1 MKRVVSSIVL
11 LLVLSISSSAF
22 SQERNVIVNTNS
34 VGRTVITTNPNSNGN
49 VDIWAQLEQERIA
62 AEKAEQE
69 RIAAEK
75 AEQER
80 IAAEKAE
87 QERIAAEKAEQE
99 RIAAEKKAEQERIAA
114 EKKAEQ
120 ERIAAEKAEQ
130 ERIAAEK
137 AEQERIAAEKKA
149 EQERIAAE
157 KKAEQERIAAE
168 KKAEQERIAAEKN
181 AEQERI
187 AAEKKAEQE
196 RIAAEKKAEQE
207 RIAAEK
213 KANSDSVKTA
223 RKERIAAYPWSN
235 FVMLN
240 GAYAL
245 YPEYA
250 FGITYARVKQ
260 YGFYVSAMMNPSI
273 RFHAD
278 HYGSA
283 SGAIDGEYP
292 FYSGKHTSTRISAT
306 AGALVRLHIPMYLY
320 AGVGYGYRGL
330 FYETTEHE
338 WVAWRTANT
347 IYHGMHWE
355 AGLMG
360 NIKGFVISL
369 GVSSITD
376 FSNMYYEAKLGLG
389 YCF

>member
-1 MKRVVSSIVL
+1 MKRVFSSIL
-11 LLVLSISSSAF
+11 LLLLIAISYPIVA
-22 SQERNVIVNTNS
+22 QERNVIVNTNS
-34 VGRTVITTNPNSNGN
+34 VDRTVITTNPTSGGN
-49 VDIWAQLEQERIA
+49 MDIWAQLEQERIA

-69 RIAAEK
+69 RIEAAKK
-75 AEQER
+75 AEEER

-87 QERIAAEKAEQE
+87 QERIAAEQ
-99 RIAAEKKAEQERIAA
+99 AARL
-114 EKKAEQ
+114 
-120 ERIAAEKAEQ
+120 AAEKAEQ
-130 ERIAAEK
+130 ERYKAEK
-137 AEQERIAAEKKA
+137 AEQQRIADNISTAKRLEAQAIKKA
-149 EQERIAAE
+149 H
-157 KKAEQERIAAE
+157 K
-168 KKAEQERIAAEKN
+168 
-181 AEQERI
+181 
-187 AAEKKAEQE
+187 
-196 RIAAEKKAEQE
+196 
-207 RIAAEK
+207 
-213 KANSDSVKTA
+213 DSLKTA

-235 FVMLN
+235 FIMVN

-260 YGFYVSAMMNPSI
+260 CGFYISAMMNPSI

-278 HYGSA
+278 YHSWGNGWIFGEYGY
-283 SGAIDGEYP
+283 EYP
-292 FYSGKHTSTRISAT
+292 FYSGNYTSTRVSAT
-306 AGALVRLHIPMYLY
+306 AGTLVRLHIPMYLY

-330 FYETTEHE
+330 FYETTDHE
-338 WVAWRTANT
+338 WVAWHTANT

-360 NIKGFVISL
+360 NIKGFAISL

>member
-1 MKRVVSSIVL
+1 MKRVFSSIL
-11 LLVLSISSSAF
+11 LLLLIALSYPIVA
-22 SQERNVIVNTNS
+22 QERNVIVNTNS
-34 VGRTVITTNPNSNGN
+34 VDRTVITTTPTSEGN
-49 VDIWAQLEQERIA
+49 VDIWAQLEQERLA

-69 RIAAEK
+69 RIEAAKKAEEERLAAEK

-80 IAAEKAE
+80 LAAEQAARLAAEKAE
-87 QERIAAEKAEQE
+87 KERLRAEQAEQQRIADSITTAKRLEMQA
-99 RIAAEKKAEQERIAA
+99 IKKAHQ
-114 EKKAEQ
+114 
-120 ERIAAEKAEQ
+120 
-130 ERIAAEK
+130 
-137 AEQERIAAEKKA
+137 
-149 EQERIAAE
+149 
-157 KKAEQERIAAE
+157 
-168 KKAEQERIAAEKN
+168 
-181 AEQERI
+181 
-187 AAEKKAEQE
+187 
-196 RIAAEKKAEQE
+196 
-207 RIAAEK
+207 
-213 KANSDSVKTA
+213 DSLKTA

-235 FVMLN
+235 FVMVN
-240 GAYAL
+240 GAYAF

-260 YGFYVSAMMNPSI
+260 YGFYVSAMMNPSV
-273 RFHAD
+273 RFQAD
-278 HYGSA
+278 HYASA

-330 FYETTEHE
+330 FYETTDHE

-347 IYHGMHWE
+347 IYHGMNWE

-360 NIKGFVISL
+360 NIKGFAISL

>member
-1 MKRVVSSIVL
+1 MKRVFSSIL
-11 LLVLSISSSAF
+11 LLLLIALSYPIVA
-22 SQERNVIVNTNS
+22 QERNVIVNTNS
-34 VGRTVITTNPNSNGN
+34 VDRTVITTTPTSEGN
-49 VDIWAQLEQERIA
+49 VDIWAQLEQERLA

-69 RIAAEK
+69 RIEAAKKAEEERLAAEKAEQVRIAAEQAAQLAAEK

-80 IAAEKAE
+80 LAAEQAARLAAEKAE
-87 QERIAAEKAEQE
+87 KERLRAEQAEQQRIADSITTAKRLEMKA
-99 RIAAEKKAEQERIAA
+99 IKKAHQ
-114 EKKAEQ
+114 
-120 ERIAAEKAEQ
+120 
-130 ERIAAEK
+130 
-137 AEQERIAAEKKA
+137 
-149 EQERIAAE
+149 
-157 KKAEQERIAAE
+157 
-168 KKAEQERIAAEKN
+168 
-181 AEQERI
+181 
-187 AAEKKAEQE
+187 
-196 RIAAEKKAEQE
+196 
-207 RIAAEK
+207 
-213 KANSDSVKTA
+213 DSLKTA

-235 FVMLN
+235 LILIN

-245 YPEYA
+245 YPEYV

-260 YGFYVSAMMNPSI
+260 YGFYVSAMMNPSV

-278 HYGSA
+278 HYAFAG
-283 SGAIDGEYP
+283 GTIDGEYP

-306 AGALVRLHIPMYLY
+306 VGALVRLHIPMYLY

-330 FYETTEHE
+330 FYETTDHE
-338 WVAWRTANT
+338 WVAWHTANT

-360 NIKGFVISL
+360 NIKGFAISL

>member
-1 MKRVVSSIVL
+1 MKRVFSSIL
-11 LLVLSISSSAF
+11 LLLLIALSYPIVA
-22 SQERNVIVNTNS
+22 QERNVIVNTNS
-34 VGRTVITTNPNSNGN
+34 VDRTVITTTPTSEGN

-69 RIAAEK
+69 RLAAEK

-80 IAAEKAE
+80 RAVE
-87 QERIAAEKAEQE
+87 QAKQQRIADSITTAKRLEMQA
-99 RIAAEKKAEQERIAA
+99 IKKAHQ
-114 EKKAEQ
+114 
-120 ERIAAEKAEQ
+120 
-130 ERIAAEK
+130 
-137 AEQERIAAEKKA
+137 
-149 EQERIAAE
+149 
-157 KKAEQERIAAE
+157 
-168 KKAEQERIAAEKN
+168 
-181 AEQERI
+181 
-187 AAEKKAEQE
+187 
-196 RIAAEKKAEQE
+196 
-207 RIAAEK
+207 
-213 KANSDSVKTA
+213 DSLKTA

-235 FVMLN
+235 FVMVN
-240 GAYAL
+240 GAYAF

-278 HYGSA
+278 YHSWGNGTIYGDYSA
-283 SGAIDGEYP
+283 EYP
-292 FYSGKHTSTRISAT
+292 FYSGNYTSTRVSAT
-306 AGALVRLHIPMYLY
+306 AGTLVRLHIPMYLY

-330 FYETTEHE
+330 FYETTDHE
-338 WVAWRTANT
+338 WVAWHTANT

-360 NIKGFVISL
+360 NIKGFAISL

>member
-1 MKRVVSSIVL
+1 MKRAFSSIL
-11 LLVLSISSSAF
+11 LLLLIAISYPIVA
-22 SQERNVIVNTNS
+22 QERNVIVNTNS
-34 VGRTVITTNPNSNGN
+34 VDRTVITTNPTSGGN
-49 VDIWAQLEQERIA
+49 MDIWAQLEQERIA

-69 RIAAEK
+69 RIEAAKK
-75 AEQER
+75 AEEER

-87 QERIAAEKAEQE
+87 QERIAAEQ
-99 RIAAEKKAEQERIAA
+99 AARL
-114 EKKAEQ
+114 
-120 ERIAAEKAEQ
+120 AAEKAEQ
-130 ERIAAEK
+130 ERIAAEQERYKSEK
-137 AEQERIAAEKKA
+137 AEQQRIANSISTAKRLEMQAIKKA
-149 EQERIAAE
+149 HQ
-157 KKAEQERIAAE
+157 
-168 KKAEQERIAAEKN
+168 
-181 AEQERI
+181 
-187 AAEKKAEQE
+187 
-196 RIAAEKKAEQE
+196 
-207 RIAAEK
+207 
-213 KANSDSVKTA
+213 DSLKTA
-223 RKERIAAYPWSN
+223 RKERIASYPWSN
-235 FVMLN
+235 FIMVN

-260 YGFYVSAMMNPSI
+260 CGFYISAMMNPSI

-278 HYGSA
+278 YHSL
-283 SGAIDGEYP
+283 DGWIFGEYWYEYP
-292 FYSGKHTSTRISAT
+292 FYSGNYTSTRVSAT

-330 FYETTEHE
+330 FYETTDHE
-338 WVAWRTANT
+338 WVAWHTANT

-360 NIKGFVISL
+360 NIKGFAISL

>member
-1 MKRVVSSIVL
+1 MKRVFSSIL
-11 LLVLSISSSAF
+11 LLLLIAISYPIVA
-22 SQERNVIVNTNS
+22 QERNVIVNTNS
-34 VGRTVITTNPNSNGN
+34 VDRTVITTNPTSEGN
-49 VDIWAQLEQERIA
+49 MDIWAQLEQERIA

-69 RIAAEK
+69 RIEAAKKAEEERLAAAKAEQERIAAEQAARFAAEK

-80 IAAEKAE
+80 IAAE
-87 QERIAAEKAEQE
+87 QERYKSEKAEQQ
-99 RIAAEKKAEQERIAA
+99 RIADSISTAKRLEMQAIKKAHQ
-114 EKKAEQ
+114 
-120 ERIAAEKAEQ
+120 
-130 ERIAAEK
+130 
-137 AEQERIAAEKKA
+137 
-149 EQERIAAE
+149 
-157 KKAEQERIAAE
+157 
-168 KKAEQERIAAEKN
+168 
-181 AEQERI
+181 
-187 AAEKKAEQE
+187 
-196 RIAAEKKAEQE
+196 
-207 RIAAEK
+207 
-213 KANSDSVKTA
+213 DSLKTA

-235 FVMLN
+235 FIMVN

-260 YGFYVSAMMNPSI
+260 CGFYISAMMNPSI

-278 HYGSA
+278 YHASAHGTIYG
-283 SGAIDGEYP
+283 DFYGEYP
-292 FYSGKHTSTRISAT
+292 FYSGNYTSTRVSAT
-306 AGALVRLHIPMYLY
+306 AGTLVRLHIPMYLY

-330 FYETTEHE
+330 FYETTDHE
-338 WVAWRTANT
+338 WVAWHTANT

-360 NIKGFVISL
+360 NINGFAISL

>member
-1 MKRVVSSIVL
+1 MKRVFSSIL
-11 LLVLSISSSAF
+11 LLLLIALSYPIVA
-22 SQERNVIVNTNS
+22 QERNVIVNTNS
-34 VGRTVITTNPNSNGN
+34 VDRTVITTTPTSEGN
-49 VDIWAQLEQERIA
+49 VDIWAQLEQERLA

-69 RIAAEK
+69 RLAAEKAEQVRIAAEQAARLAAEK

-80 IAAEKAE
+80 LAAEQAARLAAEKVEKERLRAE
-87 QERIAAEKAEQE
+87 QAEQQRIADSITTAKRLEMQA
-99 RIAAEKKAEQERIAA
+99 IKKAHQ
-114 EKKAEQ
+114 
-120 ERIAAEKAEQ
+120 
-130 ERIAAEK
+130 
-137 AEQERIAAEKKA
+137 
-149 EQERIAAE
+149 
-157 KKAEQERIAAE
+157 
-168 KKAEQERIAAEKN
+168 
-181 AEQERI
+181 
-187 AAEKKAEQE
+187 
-196 RIAAEKKAEQE
+196 
-207 RIAAEK
+207 
-213 KANSDSVKTA
+213 DSLKTA

-235 FVMLN
+235 LILVN
-240 GAYAL
+240 GAYAF

-260 YGFYVSAMMNPSI
+260 CGFYISAMMNPSI

-278 HYGSA
+278 YHSWGNGTIYGAHSA
-283 SGAIDGEYP
+283 EYP
-292 FYSGKHTSTRISAT
+292 FYSGNYTSTRVSAT

-338 WVAWRTANT
+338 WVAWRTANP

-360 NIKGFVISL
+360 NIKGFAISL

>member
-1 MKRVVSSIVL
+1 MKRVFSSIL
-11 LLVLSISSSAF
+11 LLLLIALSYPIVA
-22 SQERNVIVNTNS
+22 QERNVIVNTNS
-34 VGRTVITTNPNSNGN
+34 VDRTVITTTPTSEGN
-49 VDIWAQLEQERIA
+49 VDIWAQLEQERLA

-69 RIAAEK
+69 RLAAEKAEQVRIAAEQAARLAAEK

-80 IAAEKAE
+80 LATEQAARLAAEKAE
-87 QERIAAEKAEQE
+87 KERLRAEQAEQQRIADSITTAKRLEMQA
-99 RIAAEKKAEQERIAA
+99 IKKAHQ
-114 EKKAEQ
+114 
-120 ERIAAEKAEQ
+120 
-130 ERIAAEK
+130 
-137 AEQERIAAEKKA
+137 
-149 EQERIAAE
+149 
-157 KKAEQERIAAE
+157 
-168 KKAEQERIAAEKN
+168 
-181 AEQERI
+181 
-187 AAEKKAEQE
+187 
-196 RIAAEKKAEQE
+196 
-207 RIAAEK
+207 
-213 KANSDSVKTA
+213 DSLKTA

-235 FVMLN
+235 LILVN
-240 GAYAL
+240 GAYAF

-250 FGITYARVKQ
+250 YGITYARVKQ
-260 YGFYVSAMMNPSI
+260 YGFYVSAMMNPSV
-273 RFHAD
+273 RFQAD
-278 HYGSA
+278 HYASA
-283 SGAIDGEYP
+283 NGAIDGEYP

-360 NIKGFVISL
+360 NIKGFAISL

>member
-1 MKRVVSSIVL
+1 MKRVLSIL
-11 LLVLSISSSAF
+11 LLLLIAISYPIVA
-22 SQERNVIVNTNS
+22 QERNVIVNTNS
-34 VGRTVITTNPNSNGN
+34 VDRTVITTNPTLDGN

-69 RIAAEK
+69 RIEAAKKAEEERLAAEK

-80 IAAEKAE
+80 IAAEQAA
-87 QERIAAEKAEQE
+87 RLAAEKAEKERLRVEQAE
-99 RIAAEKKAEQERIAA
+99 QQRIADSITTAKRLEMQAIKKAHQ
-114 EKKAEQ
+114 
-120 ERIAAEKAEQ
+120 
-130 ERIAAEK
+130 
-137 AEQERIAAEKKA
+137 
-149 EQERIAAE
+149 
-157 KKAEQERIAAE
+157 
-168 KKAEQERIAAEKN
+168 
-181 AEQERI
+181 
-187 AAEKKAEQE
+187 
-196 RIAAEKKAEQE
+196 
-207 RIAAEK
+207 
-213 KANSDSVKTA
+213 DSLKTA
-223 RKERIAAYPWSN
+223 RKERIAAYLWSN
-235 FVMLN
+235 FVMVN
-240 GAYAL
+240 GAAF

-260 YGFYVSAMMNPSI
+260 YGFYVNAMMNPSI

-278 HYGSA
+278 YHSWGNGWIFGEYGY
-283 SGAIDGEYP
+283 EYP

-330 FYETTEHE
+330 FYETTDHE

-347 IYHGMHWE
+347 IYHGMNWE

-360 NIKGFVISL
+360 NIKGFAISL

>member
-1 MKRVVSSIVL
+1 M
-11 LLVLSISSSAF
+11 
-22 SQERNVIVNTNS
+22 
-34 VGRTVITTNPNSNGN
+34 
-49 VDIWAQLEQERIA
+49 DIWAQLEQERVA

-69 RIAAEK
+69 RIEAAKKAEEERLAAEK

-80 IAAEKAE
+80 LAAEQAARLAAEKAE
-87 QERIAAEKAEQE
+87 QERLAAKQAARLAAEKAEQE
-99 RIAAEKKAEQERIAA
+99 RLAAEQAA
-114 EKKAEQ
+114 
-120 ERIAAEKAEQ
+120 RLAAEKAEQ
-130 ERIAAEK
+130 ERLAAEQ
-137 AEQERIAAEKKA
+137 AEQQRIANSISTAKRLEMQAIKKA
-149 EQERIAAE
+149 HQ
-157 KKAEQERIAAE
+157 
-168 KKAEQERIAAEKN
+168 
-181 AEQERI
+181 
-187 AAEKKAEQE
+187 
-196 RIAAEKKAEQE
+196 
-207 RIAAEK
+207 
-213 KANSDSVKTA
+213 DSLKTA
-223 RKERIAAYPWSN
+223 RKERIASYPWSN
-235 FVMLN
+235 FIMVN

-260 YGFYVSAMMNPSI
+260 CGFYISAMMNPSI

-278 HYGSA
+278 YHSL
-283 SGAIDGEYP
+283 DGWIFGEYWYEYP
-292 FYSGKHTSTRISAT
+292 FYSGNYTSTRVSAT

-330 FYETTEHE
+330 FYETTDHE
-338 WVAWRTANT
+338 WVAWHTANT

-360 NIKGFVISL
+360 NIKGFAISL

>member
-1 MKRVVSSIVL
+1 MKRVFSSIL
-11 LLVLSISSSAF
+11 LLLLIALSYPIVA
-22 SQERNVIVNTNS
+22 QERNVIVNTNS
-34 VGRTVITTNPNSNGN
+34 MDRTVITTTPTSEGN
-49 VDIWAQLEQERIA
+49 VDIWAQLEQERLA

-69 RIAAEK
+69 RRAAEQ
-75 AEQER
+75 AEQQR
-80 IAAEKAE
+80 IADS
-87 QERIAAEKAEQE
+87 IATAKRLEMQA
-99 RIAAEKKAEQERIAA
+99 IKKAHQ
-114 EKKAEQ
+114 
-120 ERIAAEKAEQ
+120 
-130 ERIAAEK
+130 
-137 AEQERIAAEKKA
+137 
-149 EQERIAAE
+149 
-157 KKAEQERIAAE
+157 
-168 KKAEQERIAAEKN
+168 
-181 AEQERI
+181 
-187 AAEKKAEQE
+187 
-196 RIAAEKKAEQE
+196 
-207 RIAAEK
+207 
-213 KANSDSVKTA
+213 DSLKIA

-235 FVMLN
+235 FVMVN

-260 YGFYVSAMMNPSI
+260 YGFYVSAMMNPSV

-278 HYGSA
+278 HYASA
-283 SGAIDGEYP
+283 NGAIDGEYP

-360 NIKGFVISL
+360 NIKGFAISL

>member
-1 MKRVVSSIVL
+1 MKRAFSSIL
-11 LLVLSISSSAF
+11 LLLLIAISYPIVA
-22 SQERNVIVNTNS
+22 QERNVIVNTNS
-34 VGRTVITTNPNSNGN
+34 VDRTVITTNPTSEGN
-49 VDIWAQLEQERIA
+49 MDIWAQLEQERIA

-69 RIAAEK
+69 RIEAAKKAEEERLAAAK

-80 IAAEKAE
+80 IAAE
-87 QERIAAEKAEQE
+87 QERYKSEKAEQQ
-99 RIAAEKKAEQERIAA
+99 RIADSISTAKRLEAQAIKKAHQ
-114 EKKAEQ
+114 
-120 ERIAAEKAEQ
+120 
-130 ERIAAEK
+130 
-137 AEQERIAAEKKA
+137 
-149 EQERIAAE
+149 
-157 KKAEQERIAAE
+157 
-168 KKAEQERIAAEKN
+168 
-181 AEQERI
+181 
-187 AAEKKAEQE
+187 
-196 RIAAEKKAEQE
+196 
-207 RIAAEK
+207 
-213 KANSDSVKTA
+213 DSIKSA

-235 FVMLN
+235 FIMVN

-260 YGFYVSAMMNPSI
+260 CGFYISAMMNPSI

-278 HYGSA
+278 YHSWWGWILGEDYGY
-283 SGAIDGEYP
+283 EYP
-292 FYSGKHTSTRISAT
+292 FYSGKHTSTRVSAT
-306 AGALVRLHIPMYLY
+306 AGTLVRLHIPMYLY

-330 FYETTEHE
+330 FYETTDHE
-338 WVAWRTANT
+338 WVAWHTANT

-360 NIKGFVISL
+360 NIKGFAISL

>member
-1 MKRVVSSIVL
+1 MKRVFSSIL
-11 LLVLSISSSAF
+11 LLLLIAISYPIVA
-22 SQERNVIVNTNS
+22 QERNVIVNTSS
-34 VGRTVITTNPNSNGN
+34 VDRTVITTNPTSEGN
-49 VDIWAQLEQERIA
+49 MDIWAQLEQERIA
-62 AEKAEQE
+62 AEKAEHERIEAAKKAEKE

-80 IAAEKAE
+80 IAAEQAA
-87 QERIAAEKAEQE
+87 RLAAEKAEQE
-99 RIAAEKKAEQERIAA
+99 RIAAEQERY
-114 EKKAEQ
+114 KS
-120 ERIAAEKAEQ
+120 EKAEQ
-130 ERIAAEK
+130 QRIADSISTAKRLE
-137 AEQERIAAEKKA
+137 AQAIKKA
-149 EQERIAAE
+149 HQ
-157 KKAEQERIAAE
+157 
-168 KKAEQERIAAEKN
+168 
-181 AEQERI
+181 
-187 AAEKKAEQE
+187 
-196 RIAAEKKAEQE
+196 
-207 RIAAEK
+207 
-213 KANSDSVKTA
+213 DSLKTA

-235 FVMLN
+235 FIMVN
-240 GAYAL
+240 GAYAF

-260 YGFYVSAMMNPSI
+260 CGFYISAMMNPSI

-278 HYGSA
+278 YHSWWGWILGEDYGY
-283 SGAIDGEYP
+283 EYP

-330 FYETTEHE
+330 FYETTDHE
-338 WVAWRTANT
+338 WVAWHTANT

-360 NIKGFVISL
+360 NIKGFAISL

>member
-1 MKRVVSSIVL
+1 MKRVFSSIL
-11 LLVLSISSSAF
+11 LLLLIAISYPIVA
-22 SQERNVIVNTNS
+22 QERNVIVNTNS
-34 VGRTVITTNPNSNGN
+34 VDRTVITTNPTSGGN
-49 VDIWAQLEQERIA
+49 MDIWAQLEQERIA

-69 RIAAEK
+69 RIEAAKKAEEERIAAAK

-80 IAAEKAE
+80 IAAEQAA
-87 QERIAAEKAEQE
+87 RLAAEKAEQE
-99 RIAAEKKAEQERIAA
+99 RYKSEKDEHQRITDSISTAKRFEAQAIKKAHQ
-114 EKKAEQ
+114 
-120 ERIAAEKAEQ
+120 
-130 ERIAAEK
+130 
-137 AEQERIAAEKKA
+137 
-149 EQERIAAE
+149 
-157 KKAEQERIAAE
+157 
-168 KKAEQERIAAEKN
+168 
-181 AEQERI
+181 
-187 AAEKKAEQE
+187 
-196 RIAAEKKAEQE
+196 
-207 RIAAEK
+207 
-213 KANSDSVKTA
+213 DSIKSA

-235 FVMLN
+235 FIMVN

-260 YGFYVSAMMNPSI
+260 CGFYISAMMNPSI

-278 HYGSA
+278 YHASAHGTIYGFY
-283 SGAIDGEYP
+283 GEYP
-292 FYSGKHTSTRISAT
+292 FYSGNYTSTRVSAT
-306 AGALVRLHIPMYLY
+306 AGTLVRLHIPMYLY

-330 FYETTEHE
+330 FYETTDHE
-338 WVAWRTANT
+338 WVAWHTANT

-360 NIKGFVISL
+360 NIKGFAISL

>member
-1 MKRVVSSIVL
+1 MMKRVVKYLIL
-11 LLVLSISSSAF
+11 LSCILVSNLAF
-22 SQERNVIVNTNS
+22 SQTRNVVVNTES
-34 VGRTVITTNPNSNGN
+34 VNRSVIVMDTTANKNKP
-49 VDIWAQLEQERIA
+49 DIWTLLEQERMAAEKAEQERIA

-99 RIAAEKKAEQERIAA
+99 RIAAEKAEQERIAA
-114 EKKAEQ
+114 EKAEQ

-137 AEQERIAAEKKA
+137 AEQERIAAEKAEQEPIAAEKAEQERIAAEKAEQERIAAEKVEQERIAAEKA

-157 KKAEQERIAAE
+157 KKAY
-168 KKAEQERIAAEKN
+168 
-181 AEQERI
+181 
-187 AAEKKAEQE
+187 
-196 RIAAEKKAEQE
+196 
-207 RIAAEK
+207 
-213 KANSDSVKTA
+213 SDSVKAA

-235 FVMLN
+235 LIMVN
-240 GAYAL
+240 GAYAF

-260 YGFYVSAMMNPSI
+260 YGFYVSAMMNPSV

-278 HYGSA
+278 HYA
-283 SGAIDGEYP
+283 SENAAINGEYP

-338 WVAWRTANT
+338 WVALRTANT
-347 IYHGMHWE
+347 IYHGMNWE

-360 NIKGFVISL
+360 NIKGFAISL

>member
-1 MKRVVSSIVL
+1 MKRVFSSIL
-11 LLVLSISSSAF
+11 LLLLIAISYPIVA
-22 SQERNVIVNTNS
+22 QERNVIVNTNS
-34 VGRTVITTNPNSNGN
+34 VDRTVITTNPTSEGN
-49 VDIWAQLEQERIA
+49 MDIWAQLEQERIA

-69 RIAAEK
+69 RIEAAKKAEEERIAAAKAEQERIAAEQAARLAAEK

-80 IAAEKAE
+80 IAAE
-87 QERIAAEKAEQE
+87 QERYKSEKAEQQ
-99 RIAAEKKAEQERIAA
+99 RIADSISTAKRLEMQAIKKAHQ
-114 EKKAEQ
+114 
-120 ERIAAEKAEQ
+120 
-130 ERIAAEK
+130 
-137 AEQERIAAEKKA
+137 
-149 EQERIAAE
+149 
-157 KKAEQERIAAE
+157 
-168 KKAEQERIAAEKN
+168 
-181 AEQERI
+181 
-187 AAEKKAEQE
+187 
-196 RIAAEKKAEQE
+196 
-207 RIAAEK
+207 
-213 KANSDSVKTA
+213 DSLKTA

-235 FVMLN
+235 FIMVN
-240 GAYAL
+240 GAYAF

-260 YGFYVSAMMNPSI
+260 CGFYISAMMNPSI

-278 HYGSA
+278 YHASAHGTIYGDYSA
-283 SGAIDGEYP
+283 EYP
-292 FYSGKHTSTRISAT
+292 FYSGNYTSTRVSAT

-330 FYETTEHE
+330 FYETTDHE
-338 WVAWRTANT
+338 WVAWHTANT

-360 NIKGFVISL
+360 NIKGFAISL

>member
-1 MKRVVSSIVL
+1 MKRVFSSIL
-11 LLVLSISSSAF
+11 LLLLIALSYPIVA
-22 SQERNVIVNTNS
+22 QERNVIVNTNS
-34 VGRTVITTNPNSNGN
+34 VDRTVITTTPTSEGN
-49 VDIWAQLEQERIA
+49 VDIWTQLEQERLA

-69 RIAAEK
+69 RIEAAKKAEEERLAAEK

-80 IAAEKAE
+80 LAAEQAARLAAEKAE
-87 QERIAAEKAEQE
+87 KERLRAEQAEQQRIADSITTAKRLEMQA
-99 RIAAEKKAEQERIAA
+99 IKKAHQ
-114 EKKAEQ
+114 
-120 ERIAAEKAEQ
+120 
-130 ERIAAEK
+130 
-137 AEQERIAAEKKA
+137 
-149 EQERIAAE
+149 
-157 KKAEQERIAAE
+157 
-168 KKAEQERIAAEKN
+168 
-181 AEQERI
+181 
-187 AAEKKAEQE
+187 
-196 RIAAEKKAEQE
+196 
-207 RIAAEK
+207 
-213 KANSDSVKTA
+213 DSLKTA

-235 FVMLN
+235 FVMVN
-240 GAYAL
+240 GAYAF

-250 FGITYARVKQ
+250 FGITYTRVKQ
-260 YGFYVSAMMNPSI
+260 YGFYVNAMMNPSV

-278 HYGSA
+278 HYASA
-283 SGAIDGEYP
+283 NGAIVGEYP

-347 IYHGMHWE
+347 IYHGMNWE

-360 NIKGFVISL
+360 NIKGFAISL

>member
-1 MKRVVSSIVL
+1 MKRVFSSIL
-11 LLVLSISSSAF
+11 LLLLIAISYPIVA
-22 SQERNVIVNTNS
+22 QERNVIVNTNS
-34 VGRTVITTNPNSNGN
+34 VDRTVITTNPTSEGN
-49 VDIWAQLEQERIA
+49 MDIWAQLEQERIA

-69 RIAAEK
+69 RIEAAKKAEKERIAAAKAEQERIAAEQAARLAAEK

-80 IAAEKAE
+80 IAAE
-87 QERIAAEKAEQE
+87 QERYKSEKAEQQ
-99 RIAAEKKAEQERIAA
+99 RIADSISTAKRLEMQAIKKAHQ
-114 EKKAEQ
+114 
-120 ERIAAEKAEQ
+120 
-130 ERIAAEK
+130 
-137 AEQERIAAEKKA
+137 
-149 EQERIAAE
+149 
-157 KKAEQERIAAE
+157 
-168 KKAEQERIAAEKN
+168 
-181 AEQERI
+181 
-187 AAEKKAEQE
+187 
-196 RIAAEKKAEQE
+196 
-207 RIAAEK
+207 
-213 KANSDSVKTA
+213 DSIKTA

-235 FVMLN
+235 FIMVN

-260 YGFYVSAMMNPSI
+260 CGFYISAMMNPSI

-278 HYGSA
+278 YHASAHGTIYG
-283 SGAIDGEYP
+283 DFYGEYP
-292 FYSGKHTSTRISAT
+292 FYSGNYTSTRISAT
-306 AGALVRLHIPMYLY
+306 AGTLIRLHIPIYLY

-330 FYETTEHE
+330 FYETTDHE
-338 WVAWRTANT
+338 WVAWHTANT

-360 NIKGFVISL
+360 NIKGFAISL

>member
-1 MKRVVSSIVL
+1 MKRVFSSIL
-11 LLVLSISSSAF
+11 LLLLIAISYPIVA
-22 SQERNVIVNTNS
+22 QERNVIVNTNS
-34 VGRTVITTNPNSNGN
+34 VDRTVITTNPTSKGN
-49 VDIWAQLEQERIA
+49 MDIWAQLEQERIA

-69 RIAAEK
+69 RIEAAKKAEEERIAAAK

-80 IAAEKAE
+80 IAAE
-87 QERIAAEKAEQE
+87 QERYKSEKAEQQ
-99 RIAAEKKAEQERIAA
+99 RIADSITTAKRLEMQAIKKAHQ
-114 EKKAEQ
+114 
-120 ERIAAEKAEQ
+120 
-130 ERIAAEK
+130 
-137 AEQERIAAEKKA
+137 
-149 EQERIAAE
+149 
-157 KKAEQERIAAE
+157 
-168 KKAEQERIAAEKN
+168 
-181 AEQERI
+181 
-187 AAEKKAEQE
+187 
-196 RIAAEKKAEQE
+196 
-207 RIAAEK
+207 
-213 KANSDSVKTA
+213 DSIKSA

-235 FVMLN
+235 FIMVN

-330 FYETTEHE
+330 FYETTEHD

-360 NIKGFVISL
+360 NIKGFAISL

>member
-114 EKKAEQ
+114 EKKAH
-120 ERIAAEKAEQ
+120 
-130 ERIAAEK
+130 
-137 AEQERIAAEKKA
+137 
-149 EQERIAAE
+149 
-157 KKAEQERIAAE
+157 
-168 KKAEQERIAAEKN
+168 
-181 AEQERI
+181 
-187 AAEKKAEQE
+187 
-196 RIAAEKKAEQE
+196 
-207 RIAAEK
+207 
-213 KANSDSVKTA
+213 SDSVKTA

-347 IYHGMHWE
+347 IYHGMNWE

>member
-1 MKRVVSSIVL
+1 MKRAFSSIL
-11 LLVLSISSSAF
+11 LLLLIAISYPIVA
-22 SQERNVIVNTNS
+22 QERNVIVNTNS
-34 VGRTVITTNPNSNGN
+34 VDRTVITTNPTSGGN
-49 VDIWAQLEQERIA
+49 MDIWAQLEQERIA

-69 RIAAEK
+69 RIEAAKK
-75 AEQER
+75 AEEER

-87 QERIAAEKAEQE
+87 QERIAAEQE
-99 RIAAEKKAEQERIAA
+99 ARL
-114 EKKAEQ
+114 
-120 ERIAAEKAEQ
+120 AAEKAEQ
-130 ERIAAEK
+130 ERYKAEK
-137 AEQERIAAEKKA
+137 AEQQRIADNISTAKRLETQAIKKA
-149 EQERIAAE
+149 HQ
-157 KKAEQERIAAE
+157 
-168 KKAEQERIAAEKN
+168 
-181 AEQERI
+181 
-187 AAEKKAEQE
+187 
-196 RIAAEKKAEQE
+196 
-207 RIAAEK
+207 
-213 KANSDSVKTA
+213 DSIKSA
-223 RKERIAAYPWSN
+223 RKERIASYPWSN
-235 FVMLN
+235 FIMVN

-260 YGFYVSAMMNPSI
+260 CGFYISAMMNPSI
-273 RFHAD
+273 RFRADYHASA
-278 HYGSA
+278 HGTIYGFY
-283 SGAIDGEYP
+283 GEYP

-330 FYETTEHE
+330 FYETTDHE
-338 WVAWRTANT
+338 WVAWHTANT

-360 NIKGFVISL
+360 NIKGFAISL

>member
-1 MKRVVSSIVL
+1 MKRVLSIFL
-11 LLVLSISSSAF
+11 LLLIAISYPIVA
-22 SQERNVIVNTNS
+22 QERNVIINTNS
-34 VGRTVITTNPNSNGN
+34 VDRTIIITNPTSDGN

-69 RIAAEK
+69 RIEAAKKAEEERLAAEK

-80 IAAEKAE
+80 IAAEQAA
-87 QERIAAEKAEQE
+87 RLAAEKAEQE
-99 RIAAEKKAEQERIAA
+99 RLAAEQAA
-114 EKKAEQ
+114 
-120 ERIAAEKAEQ
+120 RLAAEKAEKERLRAEQ
-130 ERIAAEK
+130 AEQQRIADSITTAKRLEMQ
-137 AEQERIAAEKKA
+137 AIKKA
-149 EQERIAAE
+149 HQ
-157 KKAEQERIAAE
+157 
-168 KKAEQERIAAEKN
+168 
-181 AEQERI
+181 
-187 AAEKKAEQE
+187 
-196 RIAAEKKAEQE
+196 
-207 RIAAEK
+207 
-213 KANSDSVKTA
+213 DSLKTA

-235 FVMLN
+235 YVMVN
-240 GAYAL
+240 GAYAF

-260 YGFYVSAMMNPSI
+260 YGFYVNAMMNPSV
-273 RFHAD
+273 RFQAD
-278 HYGSA
+278 HYASA

-330 FYETTEHE
+330 FYETTEYE

-347 IYHGMHWE
+347 IYHGMNWE
-355 AGLMG
+355 VGLMG
-360 NIKGFVISL
+360 NIKGFAISL

>member
-1 MKRVVSSIVL
+1 MKRVFSSIL
-11 LLVLSISSSAF
+11 LLLLIAISYPIVA
-22 SQERNVIVNTNS
+22 QERNVIVNTNS
-34 VGRTVITTNPNSNGN
+34 VDRTVITTNPTSGGN
-49 VDIWAQLEQERIA
+49 MDIWAQLEQERIA

-69 RIAAEK
+69 RIEAAKKAEEERLAAEKAEQVRIAAEQAARLAAEK

-80 IAAEKAE
+80 LAAEQAARLAAEKAE
-87 QERIAAEKAEQE
+87 KERLRAEQAEQQRIADSITTAKRLEMQA
-99 RIAAEKKAEQERIAA
+99 IKKAHQ
-114 EKKAEQ
+114 
-120 ERIAAEKAEQ
+120 
-130 ERIAAEK
+130 
-137 AEQERIAAEKKA
+137 
-149 EQERIAAE
+149 
-157 KKAEQERIAAE
+157 
-168 KKAEQERIAAEKN
+168 
-181 AEQERI
+181 
-187 AAEKKAEQE
+187 
-196 RIAAEKKAEQE
+196 
-207 RIAAEK
+207 
-213 KANSDSVKTA
+213 DSLKTA
-223 RKERIAAYPWSN
+223 RKERIASYLWSN
-235 FVMLN
+235 FVMVN

-260 YGFYVSAMMNPSI
+260 CGFYISAIMNPSI

-278 HYGSA
+278 YQSWENGWIFGEYGY
-283 SGAIDGEYP
+283 EYP
-292 FYSGKHTSTRISAT
+292 FYSDNYTSTRVSAT

-360 NIKGFVISL
+360 NIKGFAISL